1 MKDFD
6 IAVIGAG
13 LAGSLAALR
22 LAALGHDV
30 ALVAPAMGAGDG
42 RTTAL
47 MDQSIAM
54 LRDLGLWEALDGH
67 AAPLETMRIVDGTGR
82 LLRAPHGH

>member
-22 LAALGHDV
+22 LAALGHGV
-30 ALVAPAMGAGDG
+30 ALVAPAMPAGDG

-47 MDQSIAM
+47 MDQ
-54 LRDLGLWEALDGH
+54 
-67 AAPLETMRIVDGTGR
+67 
-82 LLRAPHGH
+82 